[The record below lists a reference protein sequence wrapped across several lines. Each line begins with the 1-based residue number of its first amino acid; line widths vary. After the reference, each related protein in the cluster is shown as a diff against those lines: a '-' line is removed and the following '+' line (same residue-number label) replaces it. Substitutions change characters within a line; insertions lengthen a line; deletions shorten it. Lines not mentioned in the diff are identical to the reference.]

1 MKKLFSILPIALLTV
16 LILVIALLTGTVF
29 FRVMS
34 QPATPSAAS
43 SASVSLT
50 EADTSL
56 EEEAPSSDREETS
69 SLAEAEASSSAE
81 AETDLSAPEREP
93 DSSASTSAE
102 ATSLFAPV
110 SGGVPASPKASA
122 DDPYPGLYTESAAF
136 TDDETQK
143 VIYLTFNS
151 SPSENTDRLLSIL
164 EQHNVKAT
172 FFVNGKNGTA
182 EERGEAYRKI
192 LESGHTLGLHSYSC
206 DNEKIYASVDAYL
219 ADLNQMNEEVY
230 AATGYQANLIRFPE
244 GSVNSFN
251 GNICNQLTKE
261 VTRRGYTY
269 HDWSV
274 IGGDAEEENP
284 STEDVIQQTE
294 YQCVHQSKSVV
305 LLHDLPTQT
314 ATAEALDRIITDMEA
329 NGYQFRALD
338 NTIAPFHSKL

>member
-1 MKKLFSILPIALLTV
+1 MKNNLWIVPIALLTALV
-16 LILVIALLTGTVF
+16 LVITLLTGTVF

-34 QPATPSAAS
+34 QPTTDSAAS
-43 SASVSLT
+43 FETVSLT
-50 EADTSL
+50 EEDTSQTA
-56 EEEAPSSDREETS
+56 EEPTTDEETES
-69 SLAEAEASSSAE
+69 VLPAEASSSAE
-81 AETDLSAPEREP
+81 IETDLAAPEQEP
-93 DSSASTSAE
+93 DSSASTPAE
-102 ATSLFAPV
+102 EAPAFAPV

-192 LESGHTLGLHSYSC
+192 LESGHTLGLHSYTY
-206 DNEKIYASVDAYL
+206 DYKKIYASIDAYL
-219 ADLNQMNEEVY
+219 SDLNQINEEVY
-230 AATGYQANLIRFPE
+230 AATGYQANLVRFPG
-244 GSVNSFN
+244 GSANKYNSNF
-251 GNICNQLTKE
+251 CKRLTDE

-338 NTIAPFHSKL
+338 NTIAPFHFKM